1 MTDIIRP
8 QTSDDVLDA
17 VKWAVEEDNALEI
30 LGAGSKQGWGRPAA
44 GQIRLTLAGL
54 SGITFYEPGEL
65 VMTARAGTPLAAIE
79 RELGTHGQCLAFEPP
94 DYSAVFGSS
103 LGAGTIGG
111 AFACNCSG
119 PGRIKA
125 GAARDH
131 ILGFRAVSGRG
142 ECIKSGG
149 RVVKNVTGFDL
160 SKLMAGSF
168 GTLAVLTEVTFRA
181 LPAPEQS
188 RTLFVLGLDDAEA
201 VAAMRDAA
209 ATAVEASAFA
219 HLPPAVAA
227 AAELPA
233 AADGGSAVTAFRLEG
248 AGPSVDARM
257 AGLKKLLAKS
267 PALAEIRE
275 MESHQFWHQ
284 VRDLKCLARSGNEI
298 VWRLSVPP
306 GAGAGTVARIAA
318 GLEARWFYDWAGGL
332 IWLALDPGQSPEA
345 TKDVTDTIRGAAAR
359 AGGHAT
365 LFRAPAP
372 LRADAPA
379 FEPLAPDHLK
389 LTRQIKDGFDP
400 QRILN
405 PGRMYAGL

>member
-8 QTSDDVLDA
+8 QRSDDVLDA
-17 VKWAVEEDNALEI
+17 VKWAAEENSALEI
-30 LGAGSKQGWGRPAA
+30 LGAGSKREWGRPGD
-44 GQIRLTLAGL
+44 GQTRLTLAGL

-79 RELGTHGQCLAFEPP
+79 RELGAHGQCLAFEPP

-111 AFACNCSG
+111 AFACNSAG

-142 ECIKSGG
+142 ERIKSGG

-188 RTLFVLGLDDAEA
+188 RTLFALGLDDAEA

-227 AAELPA
+227 AAQLPA
-233 AADGGSAVTAFRLEG
+233 AVDGGSAVTAFRLEG
-248 AGPSVDARM
+248 AKPSVDARM
-257 AGLKKLLAKS
+257 AGLKKILAKS
-267 PALAEIRE
+267 PALAEARE
-275 MESHQFWHQ
+275 TDSHEFWRQ
-284 VRDLKCLARSGNEI
+284 VRDVTCLAGTRSEI
-298 VWRLSVPP
+298 IWRLSVPP
-306 GAGAGTVARIAA
+306 SAGAEAVARITT
-318 GLEARWFYDWAGGL
+318 GLDARWFYDWAGGL
-332 IWLALDPGQSPEA
+332 IWLALDPDQN
-345 TKDVTDTIRGAAAR
+345 DVTNTIRGAAAR
-359 AGGHAT
+359 AGGYAT
-365 LFRAPAP
+365 LFKAPAP
-372 LRADAPA
+372 LRAEAPA

-400 QRILN
+400 KRILN